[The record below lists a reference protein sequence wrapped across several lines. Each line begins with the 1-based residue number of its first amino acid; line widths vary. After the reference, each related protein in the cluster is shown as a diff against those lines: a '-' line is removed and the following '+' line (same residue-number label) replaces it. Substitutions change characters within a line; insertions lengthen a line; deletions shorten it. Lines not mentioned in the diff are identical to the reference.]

1 MFSGDKFKLW
11 AISDAHV
18 GTDIQHGRKSLS
30 EAILHSE
37 NGGDD
42 GGQSFD
48 WDICVNLGDFTGS
61 QFPPDDEEGKLVV
74 EQYSVSTKHPRE
86 HFYDVIGNHD
96 ATRHGDNPVQWWFR
110 KWLDPTGENIKFS
123 GVDNLKRPFKVEG
136 TWEHYSFDVGN
147 ITFLMLADRNDL
159 PKPIGRGEGK
169 RGGYPAGAISEE
181 TFSWWKKKIK
191 ENKDRIVITCAHHM
205 IKETTVATGLNEGCD
220 GGYHG
225 RFEDGAP
232 QGASF
237 IYFVGNMPDSGRIE
251 SFLDLSEPAMDLWL
265 GAHTHTHPDDVVNGR
280 SHIESRFG
288 VNFANI
294 SALTKYH
301 GNTCMPMSRLFT
313 FTKGSDVVEV
323 KCYLH
328 TSDHASQGWYS
339 PAERSLKIRFPF
351 NF

>member
-1 MFSGDKFKLW
+1 
-11 AISDAHV
+11 
-18 GTDIQHGRKSLS
+18 
-30 EAILHSE
+30 
-37 NGGDD
+37 
-42 GGQSFD
+42 
-48 WDICVNLGDFTGS
+48 
-61 QFPPDDEEGKLVV
+61 
-74 EQYSVSTKHPRE
+74 
-86 HFYDVIGNHD
+86 
-96 ATRHGDNPVQWWFR
+96 
-110 KWLDPTGENIKFS
+110 
-123 GVDNLKRPFKVEG
+123 
-136 TWEHYSFDVGN
+136 
-147 ITFLMLADRNDL
+147 
-159 PKPIGRGEGK
+159 
-169 RGGYPAGAISEE
+169 
-181 TFSWWKKKIK
+181 
-191 ENKDRIVITCAHHM
+191 M

-313 FTKGSDVVEV
+313 FRKGSDVVEV

-328 TSDHASQGWYS
+328 TSDHASQGWYTS
-339 PAERSLKIRFPF
+339 AERSLKIRYPF